1 MSEVC
6 VGHELPELKSLI
18 GLGAVKA
25 DIGRL
30 VLRLLDEQT
39 YRAQGASILPAG
51 RHLLFSGPAGVGK
64 GKVAKG
70 FGEICARLGALRRGH
85 LVRVDQSDFDVARPE
100 YKVAVMRDR
109 CDAALDGILYVA
121 NDAFL
126 PAGILRSR
134 GDLNLDPVDVMIEC
148 MTRHRSRLIVILDAR
163 HNQFDYISF
172 HLGLARLF
180 RETISFDAYEPCEL
194 IQILGLK
201 ARQHD
206 LDLPDGL
213 DSDLL
218 PWIVAN
224 SRRSDWR
231 NAEEISELLDRAI
244 AFRAQ
249 RFARQRCASSVGLS
263 RGDFKQ
269 ALAAIQMRNAVNLE
283 RPNEIPARLSPLP
296 ASIVR
301 PWDR

>member
-1 MSEVC
+1 MSEVR
-6 VGHELPELKSLI
+6 VGHELPELESLI

-30 VLRLLDEQT
+30 VLRLLIEQN

-64 GKVAKG
+64 SKVASG
-70 FGEICARLGALRRGH
+70 FGAICARLGALRRGH
-85 LVRVDQSDFDVARPE
+85 VVRVDQNDFDVARPE

-134 GDLNLDPVDVMIEC
+134 GDLNLDPVDVMVES
-148 MTRHRSRLIVILDAR
+148 MTRHRGRLIVILDAR

-180 RETISFDAYEPCEL
+180 RETISFEAYGPCEL

-201 ARQHD
+201 AKERD
-206 LDLPDGL
+206 VELPDGL
-213 DSDLL
+213 DADLL
-218 PWIVAN
+218 AWIIGN

-231 NAEEISELLDRAI
+231 NAGEICELLDRAI

-249 RFARQRCASSVGLS
+249 RFARQRCASSGGLS
-263 RGDFKQ
+263 RADFKQ
-269 ALAAIQMRNAVNLE
+269 ALVAIQTRNAVNFE

-301 PWDR
+301 LWDR